1 MQEYK
6 NEKLIVRYGP
16 GICIHAGACV
26 RGLSSVFNDFFLGL
40 SRILPSGQSPRHAAQ
55 EHRPQ
60 LERCGPGRAPS
71 SLQMILFCSMSR
83 G

>member
-26 RGLSSVFNDFFLGL
+26 RARPFF
-40 SRILPSGQSPRHAAQ
+40 R
-55 EHRPQ
+55 
-60 LERCGPGRAPS
+60 
-71 SLQMILFCSMSR
+71 LQ
-83 G
+83 